1 MSFEVIPAVDI
12 KDGKCVQLVQGIPGT
27 EMISL
32 DDPVGVAKRWTEE
45 GAKRLHLVDLDG
57 AFEGTRKNAQLVKQ
71 IVEMCSVPIQV
82 GGGIRS
88 YEDAANLLNLG
99 IDRIII
105 GTAAMNDPT
114 FVKRLIG
121 KYGGERIMVALDT
134 RNNEVVIEGWKRS
147 AGVNPI
153 VLGTQMEKLG
163 VGSILFTNVNVEGLL
178 RGVDPEPIRALV
190 QSVRIPVVASG
201 GVASLNDLT
210 AIKDT
215 GAAGVVVGSALY
227 KGNFTLREAMK
238 VME

>member
-1 MSFEVIPAVDI
+1 MRFEVIPAVDI

-27 EMISL
+27 ETISL
-32 DDPVGVAKRWTEE
+32 DDPVGVAKRWAEE

-57 AFEGTRKNAQLVKQ
+57 AFEGTRKNAHLVKP
-71 IVEMCSVPIQV
+71 IMEMCSMPIQV

-88 YEDAANLLNLG
+88 YEDAASLLNMG
-99 IDRIII
+99 VDRIIM

-114 FVKRLIG
+114 LVKRLIG
-121 KYGGERIMVALDT
+121 EFGGERIMVALDT
-134 RNNEVVIEGWKRS
+134 RNNEVVIEGWKRG

-153 VLGTQMEKLG
+153 ALGTQMEELG

-190 QSVRIPVVASG
+190 QAVRIPVVASG
-201 GVASLNDLT
+201 GVTSLNDLT
-210 AIKDT
+210 AIKDA
-215 GAAGVVVGSALY
+215 GAAGAVVGTALY

-238 VME
+238 VVE